1 MKKINY
7 ETIKSIS
14 DELPFVLHYVDRRPL
29 NTIGTK
35 TYNWHSNLELIYCA
49 EGVVKTYADEK
60 EYTLNKGDILVVNP
74 DSFHGT
80 FEYHNCV
87 YNVLMIDPSFS
98 HSNGIYPENLRL
110 TEYIRNE
117 KVSELFKNVI
127 NAFQDNSQLKTA
139 IIRQSVLTLLI
150 YLYANFTQD
159 TVSKS
164 YSTGKNRIKD
174 VIKYINEH
182 YREKLTIDD
191 ISKHIGISKSY
202 LSHEFTKFTGRSI
215 VEHINLTRCQRAQKL
230 IRSGMNVSE
239 AAAESG
245 FENLSYFTR
254 TYKKQLNVLPSED
267 LKNKQ
272 GSHYGS

>member
-1 MKKINY
+1 MKHIKY

-14 DELPFVLHYVDRRPL
+14 DELPFVLHHVDRRPL
-29 NTIGTK
+29 DAIGTK

-60 EYTLNKGDILVVNP
+60 EYTLHKGDILVVNP

-87 YNVLMIDPSFS
+87 YNILMIDPIFS
-98 HSNGIYPENLRL
+98 HSNGIFPENLRL
-110 TEYIRNE
+110 TEYIQNE
-117 KVSELFKNVI
+117 SVRRLFENVI
-127 NAFQDNSQLKTA
+127 EAFQDNSSLRTA

-150 YLYANFTQD
+150 YLYSNYAQEA
-159 TVSKS
+159 VSKN

-191 ISKHIGISKSY
+191 IAKHIGISKSY

-215 VEHINLTRCQRAQKL
+215 IEHINLTRCQRAQKL
-230 IRSGMNVSE
+230 IRGGMNVSE

-254 TYKKQLNVLPSED
+254 TYKKQLNILPSED

-272 GSHYGS
+272 GRKYGS